1 MDKPKGKSIGML
13 GMVFLVLQLAGLLV
27 ICWSGYSFALGT
39 YSKSCETI
47 QKKLLMR

>member
-1 MDKPKGKSIGML
+1 ML
-13 GMVFLVLQLAGLLV
+13 GTFFLVLQMVGFLV
-27 ICWSGYSFALGT
+27 VCWSGYCFALGT